1 MGKSIAA
8 GGSADN
14 LDARTGARTVVEGGG
29 GPGAL
34 HGR

>member
-1 MGKSIAA
+1 VPDG
-8 GGSADN
+8 
-14 LDARTGARTVVEGGG
+14 VVVPPGVEVDEGG